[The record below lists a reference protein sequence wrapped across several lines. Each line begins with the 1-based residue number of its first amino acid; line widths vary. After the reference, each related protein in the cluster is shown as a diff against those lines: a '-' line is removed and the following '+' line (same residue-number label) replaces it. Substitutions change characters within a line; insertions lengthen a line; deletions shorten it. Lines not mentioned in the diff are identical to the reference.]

1 MICDDLP
8 RYQFMGT
15 AGEPHEKESVGAG
28 RHPDRAGSGYSCSR
42 SEPYPNTVTGSVCIY
57 VFSLYM
63 FYKRVH

>member
-1 MICDDLP
+1 
-8 RYQFMGT
+8 MGT
-15 AGEPHEKESVGAG
+15 AGEPLEKGSVGAG